1 MPAIPKR
8 IINMKHYYV
17 NKNPQIR
24 GEHEVHPS
32 DCIYLPTLE
41 NRQYLGYFNNCAEAV
56 KEARK
61 FYANVDG
68 CFYCC
73 PQCHTK

>member
-24 GEHEVHPS
+24 GEHEVHSS

-41 NRQYLGYFNNCAEAV
+41 NRQYLGYFRFLSVRLN
-56 KEARK
+56 
-61 FYANVDG
+61 
-68 CFYCC
+68 
-73 PQCHTK
+73 

>member
-24 GEHEVHPS
+24 GEHEVHSS

-41 NRQYLGYFNNCAEAV
+41 NRQYLKCTPNIGRISICL
-56 KEARK
+56 
-61 FYANVDG
+61 DG
-68 CFYCC
+68 MSSVLYRA
-73 PQCHTK
+73 HVV

>member
-24 GEHEVHPS
+24 GEHEVHS
-32 DCIYLPTLE
+32 SGLHL
-41 NRQYLGYFNNCAEAV
+41 L
-56 KEARK
+56 
-61 FYANVDG
+61 AN
-68 CFYCC
+68 
-73 PQCHTK
+73 T

>member
-1 MPAIPKR
+1 
-8 IINMKHYYV
+8 MKLYYV

-24 GEHEVHPS
+24 GEHEVHSS
-32 DCIYLPTLE
+32 DCIYLPTPE

-56 KEARK
+56 KGARK